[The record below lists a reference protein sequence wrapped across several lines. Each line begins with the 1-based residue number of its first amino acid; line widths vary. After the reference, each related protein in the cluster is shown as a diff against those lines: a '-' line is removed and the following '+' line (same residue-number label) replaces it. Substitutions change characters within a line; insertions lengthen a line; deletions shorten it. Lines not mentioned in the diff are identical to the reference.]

1 LRTNK
6 QLLSLTVLIGIFAS
20 GLTGCATGY
29 KRRPLNERQLLVD
42 LQKIQLETLKPDPAP
57 ANVQRLVPNSSFDP
71 ANGITADEA
80 VLIAEYLNPEIRA
93 FRAERG
99 IAEGELITARLLS
112 NPELQFNLL
121 NIQHFTTGLATAGVN
136 SGLSWIPPRSGERA
150 ARIQRAQA
158 RVEEVRAEISE
169 REWRL
174 AAETRKA
181 YYAVWVLQ
189 ERRLLAEAALRL
201 QARTL
206 EFYEEKAKL
215 GDTSR
220 LEVNLARLAYGDS
233 YRELQAIIADSDRV
247 RQELNRILGLP
258 PLYPVKVK
266 TADQSLAYH
275 TLNLDLASLE
285 MVMLDHRP
293 DLMAAKQA
301 YEQAEQTVRIERLQR
316 WPWFR
321 LGPAVERDQGDN
333 ANAITK
339 LGLGFSVDL
348 PIFNRNQGEIVRA
361 EAERNRARDA
371 FVAALHGDRAELNE
385 AYRNMKAQEQL
396 LAIFDSKIKPALDD
410 NARLTEDALQL
421 RDFNLLQLITT
432 QDRVLRMRRD
442 YLNAQLEYWRSVFE
456 LEKATGAPVSDL
468 MKQGVKP

>member
-1 LRTNK
+1 MRTNK
-6 QLLSLTVLIGIFAS
+6 QLLSLAILIGIFSS

-29 KRRPLNERQLLVD
+29 RRRPLNERQLLVD
-42 LQKIQLETLKPDPAP
+42 LQKIQLETLKPEPAP
-57 ANVQRLVPNSSFDP
+57 ANVQWLVPNSSFEP

-80 VLIAEYLNPEIRA
+80 VIVAEYLNPEIRT

-99 IAEGELITARLLS
+99 IAEGELITVRLLS
-112 NPELQFNLL
+112 NPELQLNLL
-121 NIQHFTTGLATAGVN
+121 NIQHFTTSLATAGVN
-136 SGLSWIPPRSGERA
+136 GGLSWVPPRPGERA

-169 REWRL
+169 REWSL

-189 ERRLLAEAALRL
+189 ERRVLAEAALRL
-201 QARTL
+201 QTRTL
-206 EFYEEKAKL
+206 EFYEEKSKL

-233 YRELQAIIADSDRV
+233 YRELQAIIAESERAGQD
-247 RQELNRILGLP
+247 LNRILGLP
-258 PLYPVKVK
+258 PLYPTKLK
-266 TADQSLAYH
+266 TAGQSRTYR
-275 TLNLDLASLE
+275 NLDLDLPSLE
-285 MVMLDHRP
+285 IAMLDHRP
-293 DLMAAKQA
+293 DLLAARQV
-301 YEQAEQTVRIERLQR
+301 YEQAEQTVRIARFQR

-321 LGPAVERDQGDN
+321 LGPALEREEGEN
-333 ANAITK
+333 GGTINKI
-339 LGLGFSVDL
+339 GLGFSVDL
-348 PIFNRNQGEIVRA
+348 PIFNRNQGEIAKA

-385 AYRNMKAQEQL
+385 AYRSLKAQEQL
-396 LAIFDSKIKPALDD
+396 LAIFDSKIQPALDD

-468 MKQGVKP
+468 IKQGVKP